1 MIQNKREWIP
11 VSHPNQKN
19 TGSNLF
25 HLGHSNFFQD
35 MSLKARETKAKMNSW
50 DFIKI
55 KSFHPAK
62 ETIDNTKRRPT
73 ESKKIF
79 ANDIT
84 EKWLV
89 SKIYKELLKLNTQN
103 TNNPVEKWAEDT
115 NRHFSQEDTQMADRH
130 VKTCSTSLAVRE
142 IQIKT
147 ALRHHLHQSEW
158 LKRRARIAWCAGCYT
173 QGMNHGTLHQKLGMY
188 CMVTNIM

>member
-1 MIQNKREWIP
+1 MIRNKREWIP
-11 VSHPNQKN
+11 VSHPNQNN

-55 KSFHPAK
+55 KSFHPTK

-73 ESKKIF
+73 ESKKII

-89 SKIYKELLKLNTQN
+89 SKIYKELLKLKTQN

-130 VKTCSTSLAVRE
+130 VKTCSTSLVIRE

-147 ALRHHLHQSEW
+147 
-158 LKRRARIAWCAGCYT
+158 K
-173 QGMNHGTLHQKLGMY
+173 
-188 CMVTNIM
+188 

>member
-1 MIQNKREWIP
+1 
-11 VSHPNQKN
+11 
-19 TGSNLF
+19 
-25 HLGHSNFFQD
+25 
-35 MSLKARETKAKMNSW
+35 MNSW

-55 KSFHPAK
+55 KSYHTAK
-62 ETIDNTKRRPT
+62 EMIDNTKRRPI

-130 VKTCSTSLAVRE
+130 VKTCSTSLAIRE

-147 ALRHHLHQSEW
+147 TLRHHLHQSEW
-158 LKRRARIAWCAGCYT
+158 LKRRAHIAWCAGCYT

-188 CMVTNIM
+188 CMVTNIT